1 VSPLSPP
8 YFAFVGIILL
18 AYWLLHGSR
27 AGRMVVLCL
36 ANCFFLAR
44 YALYLPLILLAMS
57 SVDFALGSALHRLK
71 PSSRFLRFSLVTFSL
86 AMNIGLLA
94 ATRILPSYNDSHW
107 RWIFPLSLSFY
118 CFQSLSYTIDAYCG
132 NRQTAHHYFTH
143 LAANTFFVSITA
155 GPINRIGDLVKQM
168 EAPFLLDRNGCSRA
182 VLLISSGLVKKFL
195 IADFLGDNLVNGVFD
210 TPTLYSGGETLVAV
224 FGYSLQLYYDFSG
237 YTDLALGVGELFGLR
252 LPENFHRPYSSV
264 NLREFWKRWH
274 ISFSSWIGDY
284 IHNWFFKNLLQS
296 KRWPAMVYLSLILTM
311 LLSGIWHGSGLTFLV
326 WGGLHGLGLAF
337 VRFWYKRK
345 KNKDKEPA
353 LWWRFTSGTFTF
365 CYVTFAWIFFRA
377 TDLPNALAVLG
388 RIASASWEVSNIS
401 LPVVEVLAAG
411 ILLHLAPEHWF
422 EYGSK
427 QFGRTPFFVQGAAM
441 AGFVTLVLYLAGSS
455 SAPFV
460 YSHF

>member
-18 AYWLLHGSR
+18 GYWLLYGSR
-27 AGRMVVLCL
+27 TGRMAVLCL

-44 YALYLPLILLAMS
+44 YALFLPLMLLAAS

-86 AMNIGLLA
+86 TMNLGLLA

-107 RWIFPLSLSFY
+107 RWVFPLSLSFY
-118 CFQSLSYTIDAYCG
+118 CFQSLSYTIDAYRG
-132 NRQTAHHYFTH
+132 NRQTSHNYLTH
-143 LAANTFFVSITA
+143 LAANTLFVSITA

-168 EAPFLLDRNGCSRA
+168 EAPLFLDRERCSRA
-182 VLLISSGLVKKFL
+182 MLLISSGLAKKFL

-210 TPTLYSGGETLVAV
+210 TPTLYSGGEALVAV

-237 YTDLALGVGELFGLR
+237 YTDLALGIGELFGLR
-252 LPENFHRPYSSV
+252 LPENFHRPYSSL

-284 IHNWFFKNLLQS
+284 IHNWFLKNLLQS

-311 LLSGIWHGSGLTFLV
+311 LLSGIWHGSGMTFLV

-345 KNKDKEPA
+345 KDEDKEPA
-353 LWWRFTSGTFTF
+353 LWWRFTSGAFTF

-377 TDLPNALAVLG
+377 ADLPNALAVLG
-388 RIASASWEVSNIS
+388 RIASASWGVSNIS
-401 LPVVEVLAAG
+401 VRVVEVLAAG
-411 ILLHLAPEHWF
+411 ILLHILPEQWF
-422 EYGSK
+422 EYGVK
-427 QFGRTPFFVQGAAM
+427 QFGRAPFFVQGAAM